1 MGNSEWNDHLSMVL
15 VVGDNYLPYI
25 GIVVANVKQYLI
37 DEFARVLISVS
48 QRIKLLST
56 VIRDIV
62 LVGREMKIK
71 TRHDILPNSR
81 AYNASALGA

>member
-15 VVGDNYLPYI
+15 IVGDNYLPYI
-25 GIVVANVKQYLI
+25 GIVVANVKQYFV
-37 DEFARVLISVS
+37 DEYARVLISVN

-62 LVGREMKIK
+62 LFRPEMKIK
-71 TRHDILPNSR
+71 TRHHILPNSR
-81 AYNASALGA
+81 AYKASALGA